1 MTDDEKLTVPKVA
14 ALYDIKPATFRVYVH
29 REQAPPA
36 DGHFDGRT
44 PYWLR
49 STLEA
54 WRPIPPSKENET

>member
-1 MTDDEKLTVPKVA
+1 MTEEKLTVTQIA
-14 ALYDIKPATFRVYVH
+14 AAYDIKPATFRAYVK

-36 DGHFDGRT
+36 DGYHDKRT

-54 WRPIPPSKENET
+54 WRSTRR